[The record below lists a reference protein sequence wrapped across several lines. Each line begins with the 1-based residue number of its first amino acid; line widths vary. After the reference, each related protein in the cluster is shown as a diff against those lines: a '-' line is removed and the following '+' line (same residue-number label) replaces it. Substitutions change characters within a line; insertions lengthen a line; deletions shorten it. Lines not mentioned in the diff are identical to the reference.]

1 MLIGPERAGLLRFQA
16 NSREAGFSEGDYGLI
31 LVCHG
36 GSGDHLGMHN
46 KSLWGG
52 AHRMK
57 RVTGYQ
63 SEGRTLSAIQNLD
76 GTGKNDA
83 ERNNPISKGAGQGGI
98 PNLVS
103 YVDLSQGAKESSA
116 MACKTHIPGGTG
128 NSRARDMPNG

>member
-1 MLIGPERAGLLRFQA
+1 
-16 NSREAGFSEGDYGLI
+16 
-31 LVCHG
+31 
-36 GSGDHLGMHN
+36 MHN

-52 AHRMK
+52 TNGLK

-116 MACKTHIPGGTG
+116 MACKTHIPGRTG